1 MNMIVIEVRN
11 LSTKFGQSF
20 LLLLGQDSGQ
30 ESWAFL
36 GEDSMAWIVFALG
49 AAMVV
54 GNVLA
59 ILKPPA
65 EQETKA
71 PLGRTIVMISIG
83 ALAALWAVASLLG

>member
-1 MNMIVIEVRN
+1 MY
-11 LSTKFGQSF
+11 SP
-20 LLLLGQDSGQ
+20 
-30 ESWAFL
+30 
-36 GEDSMAWIVFALG
+36 
-49 AAMVV
+49 
-54 GNVLA
+54 